1 MSSIIMIARIDD
13 RTIMGTENS
22 IIHRSK
28 GATNVIKAPIRSDLA
43 ELLYA
48 NAVIES
54 RRRRS

>member
-1 MSSIIMIARIDD
+1 MIARIDD
-13 RTIMGTENS
+13 KTIMGTENS

-28 GATNVIKAPIRSDLA
+28 GASNVIKAPIRSDLA
-43 ELLYA
+43 ELIYA

>member
-1 MSSIIMIARIDD
+1 MIARIDN

-22 IIHRSK
+22 IIHRAK

-54 RRRRS
+54 RKRRS